1 MISLDVKTS
10 YDVAL
15 ELAARVKARRLELDL
30 TQEGLARKAGMKLP
44 TYRKFERTGEISL
57 RSLLNIAFA
66 LDMLDNFEDVFAERR
81 YRNMDEFLNEPD
93 VKRQR
98 GKLK

>member
-1 MISLDVKTS
+1 MISLEVKTS
-10 YDVAL
+10 YDVAR

-66 LDMLDNFEDVFAERR
+66 LDMLDNFDEVFAQRR
-81 YRNMDEFLNEPD
+81 YNTIDEYLNETD
-93 VKRQR
+93 VKRKR